1 MFIFV
6 GKCHCTMYLAPYRGD
21 LLSLETIKRIQ
32 EAKSKGP
39 LFSIFKPLFLFQDSV
54 YKLGRILLECIQRAQ
69 ARNKKSQTRGF

>member
-54 YKLGRILLECIQRAQ
+54 YKLGFCWNAFKELKPET
-69 ARNKKSQTRGF
+69 RNPKHGDSK